1 MICKAR
7 WKRVCGRR
15 KNVPDDDD
23 DDRTRELRGFWSG
36 NIAFGLVSVPVSL
49 FSANRAG
56 GVSLRMVDEDG
67 TPLQRRYFCSK
78 EERLL
83 ENDEIVRG
91 YEVEEDRFVVVED
104 DELEAISPDKSREI
118 KLENFVAVTDI
129 DPAYFERAYFLIPD
143 EDGSRPYWLLARVME
158 ETGRAGIATFVMR
171 GKEYLVAILAKHGVL
186 RAETL
191 RFHDELRKPGQIG
204 LPDVAKPDS
213 KLVRSIHSAMR
224 KLQAETL
231 DEGSLIDEYSSRLE
245 GLVERKLRKGEDV
258 VKAPDDVAPG
268 ERESAEVIDLMQIL
282 KERMRSKGTP
292 TGAARSA
299 QGAKA
304 GRGALE
310 RRTKEELYERAKTLG
325 ISGRS
330 SMSKQELISA
340 IRDER

>member
-1 MICKAR
+1 M
-7 WKRVCGRR
+7 
-15 KNVPDDDD
+15 PDDDEG
-23 DDRTRELRGFWSG
+23 DRTRELRGFWSG

-49 FSANRAG
+49 FSASRAG

-91 YEVEEDRFVVVED
+91 YEVEEDRFVVIED

-118 KLENFVAVTDI
+118 KLENFVGVSDI
-129 DPAYFERAYFLIPD
+129 DPAYFERAYFLVPD
-143 EDGSRPYWLLARVME
+143 EEGSRPYWLLARVME

-171 GKEYLVAILAKHGVL
+171 GKEYLVAILAQHGIL

-191 RFHDELRKPGQIG
+191 RFHDELRKPDQIG
-204 LPDVAKPDS
+204 LPAIAEADT

-224 KLQAETL
+224 KLRATAL
-231 DEGSLIDEYSSRLE
+231 DELSLADEYSSRLE
-245 GLVERKLRKGEDV
+245 KLVQRKLRKGKDV
-258 VKAPDDVAPG
+258 VKVPDDVASS

-282 KERMRSKGTP
+282 KERMGAKKNPTATKRSG
-292 TGAARSA
+292 
-299 QGAKA
+299 QGAVG

-310 RRTKEELYERAKTLG
+310 GRTKEELYERAKALRIG
-325 ISGRS
+325 GRS
-330 SMSKQELISA
+330 SMSKQELINA
-340 IRDER
+340 IQDEQ

>member
-1 MICKAR
+1 
-7 WKRVCGRR
+7 
-15 KNVPDDDD
+15 
-23 DDRTRELRGFWSG
+23 
-36 NIAFGLVSVPVSL
+36 
-49 FSANRAG
+49 
-56 GVSLRMVDEDG
+56 
-67 TPLQRRYFCSK
+67 
-78 EERLL
+78 
-83 ENDEIVRG
+83 
-91 YEVEEDRFVVVED
+91 
-104 DELEAISPDKSREI
+104 
-118 KLENFVAVTDI
+118 
-129 DPAYFERAYFLIPD
+129 
-143 EDGSRPYWLLARVME
+143 
-158 ETGRAGIATFVMR
+158 MR